1 MMMFKKYQ
9 QLQSSRID
17 IDFFNLVESSKN
29 TNNYNPQE
37 LRCWKNTPKK
47 VQKIPTIT
55 ILKNISVSLTH
66 LLIVQKIPTITILKN
81 DKIIS
86 YCHFMFKKYQQLQSS
101 RISKPQLLL
110 LLGSKNTN
118 NYNPQE

>member
-1 MMMFKKYQ
+1 MMFKKYQ

-55 ILKNISVSLTH
+55 ILKNTKHLTYFY
-66 LLIVQKIPTITILKN
+66 
-81 DKIIS
+81 S
-86 YCHFMFKKYQQLQSS
+86 SFKKYQQLQSS
-101 RISKPQLLL
+101 RIYPSVLLIYLLFKKYQQLQSSRMIKSFPIAILC
-110 LLGSKNTN
+110 SKNTN